1 MARSRSWR
9 TGSSTPGPRLP
20 SAACLRAVGR
30 PERLVRCGRAYRTG
44 LLDQTL
50 AVLSSLMKGK
60 KKGATRTEITQD
72 MLMWLQE
79 SKAPSCTQGVPICP
93 KMAQSRPWEV
103 PRRAQGGPKQ
113 APRKFM
119 SALRCPH
126 HGPY

>member
-60 KKGATRTEITQD
+60 KERRDKNRDHPRYANVASREQG
-72 MLMWLQE
+72 
-79 SKAPSCTQGVPICP
+79 SKLY
-93 KMAQSRPWEV
+93 
-103 PRRAQGGPKQ
+103 PRCSNLP
-113 APRKFM
+113 
-119 SALRCPH
+119 
-126 HGPY
+126 